1 MKKKLL
7 SALALLPFVALA
19 QKPFTLNGDVKGLE
33 TGGKIYLIYKVD
45 GKNITD
51 STTVKNGA
59 FAFKGTVT
67 NPAKGNLYLNKKP
80 EGNHPE
86 PVGKLDRLA
95 IYLEPGNI
103 RLSGKDSLKNA
114 NITGSP
120 VNDDAKRLEVLTKD
134 VNDQL
139 DAIDEEYYGYTP
151 EQKENKEKMA
161 DITARHYKAADK
173 LVPLLLQFANA
184 NPKSYVSL
192 DAIVQL
198 AMEPDQTMATEK
210 AFIGLAPDLK
220 NTPDGKKLTKLFEAV
235 RKTAVGAMAMDFTQ
249 PDTAGKPVKLSSFK
263 GKYVLVDFWASWC
276 GPCRQENP
284 YLVVAYN
291 KFKDKGF
298 TVLSVSLDRP
308 GKKDTWLKAVADD
321 KLTWTNVSDLKF
333 WDNEV

>member
-1 MKKKLL
+1 
-7 SALALLPFVALA
+7 
-19 QKPFTLNGDVKGLE
+19 
-33 TGGKIYLIYKVD
+33 
-45 GKNITD
+45 
-51 STTVKNGA
+51 
-59 FAFKGTVT
+59 
-67 NPAKGNLYLNKKP
+67 
-80 EGNHPE
+80 
-86 PVGKLDRLA
+86 
-95 IYLEPGNI
+95 
-103 RLSGKDSLKNA
+103 
-114 NITGSP
+114 
-120 VNDDAKRLEVLTKD
+120 
-134 VNDQL
+134 
-139 DAIDEEYYGYTP
+139 
-151 EQKENKEKMA
+151 MA

-198 AMEPDQTMATEK
+198 AMEPDQTIATEK

-333 WDNEV
+333 WDNEAAKMYGIRSIPENFLIDPSGKIIAKSLKEEALQTKLQELLGSKSK